1 MNSRNIGEPVLAVAP
16 RDARSWLLVPGTRT
30 RDLDDTIG
38 LCGPD
43 AVVLDLEDG
52 VAPEDRPR
60 ARDEVHDW
68 VGRGGRAWIRV
79 NAATTADWSV
89 DLDFAVRCPGILGV
103 VLAKAESA
111 AQIDA
116 TAAALGGF
124 GGGLI
129 ALIESATG
137 ILEAVSIA
145 RSNSLT
151 RLAFGSGDFRHDTAA
166 TDDSATV
173 MGARAHL
180 VLASRS
186 AGLPAPI
193 DGPSLASD
201 EGGLR
206 DYCRRS
212 ISTGMGGMLC
222 VKPEHIRTINT
233 GFAPSPE
240 EVQCARELLSRRTDS
255 IDGSYLPRL
264 RAAKAI
270 LDRAR
275 RYRIDAADEALM
287 SMSR

>member
-1 MNSRNIGEPVLAVAP
+1 MAIAP

-30 RDLDDTIG
+30 HDLDDTIRR
-38 LCGPD
+38 CGPD

-52 VAPEDRPR
+52 VAPEDRAR
-60 ARDEVHDW
+60 ARDEVHAW
-68 VGRGGRAWIRV
+68 ASRGGRAWIRV

-89 DLDFAVRCPGILGV
+89 DLEFAARCPGILGV

-111 AQIDA
+111 AQVDA
-116 TAAALGGF
+116 TAAALGDF

-193 DGPSLASD
+193 DGPSLAPDVS
-201 EGGLR
+201 GLR
-206 DYCRRS
+206 GYCRRS
-212 ISTGMGGMLC
+212 ITTGLGGMLC
-222 VKPEHIRTINT
+222 VKPDHVPTINT
-233 GFAPSPE
+233 EFAPSPE
-240 EVQCARELLSRRTDS
+240 QVRGARELLDHRSGS

-264 RAAKAI
+264 RAAEAV
-270 LDRAR
+270 LERAR
-275 RYRIDAADEALM
+275 TYRIDPADEAPV